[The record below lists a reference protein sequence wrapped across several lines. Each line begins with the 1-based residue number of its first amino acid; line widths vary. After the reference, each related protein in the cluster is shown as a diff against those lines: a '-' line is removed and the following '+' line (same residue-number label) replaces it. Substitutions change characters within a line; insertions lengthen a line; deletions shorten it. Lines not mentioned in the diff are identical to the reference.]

1 MHWLYLGIAALAGA
15 AMAIQGSLN
24 SVLTK
29 NAGIWPSMLWVHIT
43 GTVVVVGL
51 LLVSKSH
58 ISVLWTHPAPW
69 PAYLG
74 GILNVLII
82 WGVIKSM
89 PAIGVGNATTA
100 IVFLQLITALL
111 VDSIGLLGLKK
122 LNCCWWNLLGV
133 ILMAAGA
140 RLMLIKAPD

>member
-1 MHWLYLGIAALAGA
+1 LQWFYLGIAALAGA

-29 NAGIWPSMLWVHIT
+29 NAGIWPSMLWVHVT
-43 GTVVVVGL
+43 GTVVVAAI

-58 ISVLWTHPAPW
+58 LAALWVQPAPW

-74 GILNVLII
+74 GLLNVLII

-89 PAIGVGNATTA
+89 PVIGVGNATTA
-100 IVFLQLITALL
+100 IVLLQLISAVLI
-111 VDSIGLLGLKK
+111 DNMGLLGLKK
-122 LNCCWWNLLGV
+122 LGFCWWNLLGV

-140 RLMLIKAPD
+140 RLMLIKAP